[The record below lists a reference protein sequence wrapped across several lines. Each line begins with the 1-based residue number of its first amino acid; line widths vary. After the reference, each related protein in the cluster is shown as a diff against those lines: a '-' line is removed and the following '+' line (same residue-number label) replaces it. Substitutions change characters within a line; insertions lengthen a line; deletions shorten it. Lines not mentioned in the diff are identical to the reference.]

1 MGRHDVSA
9 RSSSVAWFRRP
20 IVAAV
25 LALVVLAAIVQGVVA
40 AGLIS
45 PLVVPLPTAVILA
58 IGKLWTVENLPLA
71 FGETLAEAAAATVIA
86 AAVAIPAGYLMWRF
100 AVLGRA
106 WRSWLGALFA
116 APTVLLYPLFLVFFG
131 RSHVTIVV
139 MGALTAAIPIALYT
153 LDGLG
158 TVSPTL
164 QNVGK
169 SFNLRQ
175 GQMFWKIQFP
185 AAAPTIFS
193 GLRLGLIYGLVNVI
207 GIEFLIV
214 YGGLGRVVSE
224 MYDNFEFPEMY
235 GGIIFIVIVAFLLFW
250 LLERGESAA
259 RSL

>member
-1 MGRHDVSA
+1 MSIRGPA
-9 RSSSVAWFRRP
+9 VAILRRP
-20 IVAAV
+20 LVAAFI
-25 LALVVLAAIVQGVVA
+25 ALVVLAAIVEAAVA
-40 AGLIS
+40 GGLIS
-45 PLVVPLPTAVILA
+45 PLVVPRPSAVVLA
-58 IGKLWTVENLPLA
+58 IGKLWTTEDLPLA
-71 FGETLAEAAAATVIA
+71 FAETLAEAVAATALA

-100 AVLGRA
+100 AALGRA
-106 WRSWLGALFA
+106 WRPWLGALFA

-153 LDGLG
+153 LDGLRA
-158 TVSPTL
+158 VRPAL

-169 SFNLRQ
+169 SFNLRG

-214 YGGLGRVVSE
+214 YGGLGRIVSE

-235 GGIIFIVIVAFLLFW
+235 AGIVFIVIVAFLLFW

>member
-1 MGRHDVSA
+1 MITRLF
-9 RSSSVAWFRRP
+9 RSPV
-20 IVAAV
+20 VAA
-25 LALVVLAAIVQGVVA
+25 LGALVVLAAIIEAVVA

-45 PLVVPLPTAVILA
+45 PLVVPRPSAIVLA
-58 IGKLWTVENLPLA
+58 IGKVWTRENLPLA
-71 FGETLAEAAAATVIA
+71 FAETLAEAAAATALA

-100 AVLGRA
+100 AVLGHA
-106 WRSWLGALFA
+106 WRPWLGGLFA

-153 LDGLG
+153 LDGLRG
-158 TVSPTL
+158 VRPTL
-164 QNVGK
+164 QNVGR
-169 SFNLRQ
+169 SFNLRADQ
-175 GQMFWKIQFP
+175 IFWKIQFP

-214 YGGLGRVVSE
+214 YGGLGRIVSE

-235 GGIIFIVIVAFLLFW
+235 AGIVFIVVVAFLLFW
-250 LLERGESAA
+250 LLARGESAA

>member
-1 MGRHDVSA
+1 MRTASMT
-9 RSSSVAWFRRP
+9 AWRR
-20 IVAAV
+20 ALAV
-25 LALVVLAAIVQGVVA
+25 LGVLIAFLVVLEGVVA

-45 PLVVPLPTAVILA
+45 PLVVPLPSAVVLS
-58 IGKLWTVENLPLA
+58 IGKLWTAEDLPLA
-71 FGETLAEAAAATVIA
+71 FGETLAEAAAATLIA

-116 APTVLLYPLFLVFFG
+116 APTVLHYPLFLVLVG
-131 RSHVTIVV
+131 RTHVTIVV

-169 SFNLRQ
+169 SFNLGQ

-185 AAAPTIFS
+185 AAAPIIFS

-235 GGIIFIVIVAFLLFW
+235 GGIVFIVIVAFLLFW